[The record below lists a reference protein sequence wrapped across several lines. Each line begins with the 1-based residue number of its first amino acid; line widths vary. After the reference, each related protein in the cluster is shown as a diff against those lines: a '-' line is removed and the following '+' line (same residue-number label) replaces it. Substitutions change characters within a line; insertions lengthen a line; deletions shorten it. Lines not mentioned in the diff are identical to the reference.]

1 MANNCCK
8 IGYKFNTDNN
18 GGSKMNRNNEE
29 KQYDIKGEMY
39 GKKPIYYYP
48 VADKRI
54 KHIQKVWTNNVDKER
69 NEIRQRGGIIVPSPY
84 TGRK

>member
-1 MANNCCK
+1 
-8 IGYKFNTDNN
+8 
-18 GGSKMNRNNEE
+18 MNRNNEE

-39 GKKPIYYYP
+39 GKMPIYYYP

-69 NEIRQRGGIIVPSPY
+69 NEIRKNGGIIVPSPY
-84 TGRK
+84 TEDK